1 MPPMINLEQ
10 NDKKQVMELTASQ
23 NLADAPIGFSGIV
36 RHLTG
41 ETKSLQRLASL
52 GFTPGAAL
60 KVIRKGSGGPLL
72 VAIRGSRVA
81 LGVDEA
87 RLVEVGAKQAENI
100 PQEERESSLVIA
112 LAGQP
117 NVGKSTVFNALTGLH
132 QHVGNWTGKTVDLK
146 SGKLTYQ
153 QTALTLVDLPGT
165 YSLTAASEEERIAR
179 DFILHDKPDLVVAV
193 ADATNLER
201 GLYLIAELLLLPV
214 PVIVALNMMDVA
226 QQEGFTIEP
235 NVLETALGIPVVPM
249 SAARNQGIP
258 ELLDTVLK
266 FQQGELPYH
275 PQKPSILPAHQKIL
289 DEIQNILHDFPSGDL
304 PLDWVCIKLLEGDEV
319 ITQNVKTQVEPDIWQ
334 KIERLL
340 YQHEDAILDV
350 AGARYE
356 WIARMLRAAVVE
368 PPISHGRLTTR
379 LDRVLTHPIWGT
391 LVMLLL
397 LGGVFWLTYS
407 VGSPIQSWLASL
419 VSLLASSVRGWLSFA
434 PKWVTELVAGGVLG
448 GLGMVLTFLPILV
461 IFYTVLGF
469 LEDTGYLARIAFLAD
484 RWMHQIG
491 LHGKSFLPLLL
502 GFGCNVP
509 AVLGTRIVES
519 RKARLFTILLIP
531 LVPCTARIAVVTI
544 LAPVLFGASAAWVSF
559 GLVIG
564 NLLLLAIIGS
574 LLHKFVFGN
583 EHLPF
588 IMELPI
594 YHLPNLKT
602 IGIFVWNNIL
612 GFMEKAGR
620 IILLASLVVWALSY
634 FPNGNIN
641 TSFLAYIGI
650 FLKPVG
656 NLMGL
661 PWPALVALLTGAVA
675 KENTIATLGVLYGNI
690 DKTLPALLTTSAAL
704 AMLVFQ
710 MLFVPCIATVAAIR
724 QETKSWKWTSYSL
737 LIMLGLSVGLSILV
751 YQVGSAILP

>member
-1 MPPMINLEQ
+1 
-10 NDKKQVMELTASQ
+10 
-23 NLADAPIGFSGIV
+23 
-36 RHLTG
+36 
-41 ETKSLQRLASL
+41 
-52 GFTPGAAL
+52 
-60 KVIRKGSGGPLL
+60 
-72 VAIRGSRVA
+72 
-81 LGVDEA
+81 
-87 RLVEVGAKQAENI
+87 
-100 PQEERESSLVIA
+100 
-112 LAGQP
+112 
-117 NVGKSTVFNALTGLH
+117 
-132 QHVGNWTGKTVDLK
+132 
-146 SGKLTYQ
+146 
-153 QTALTLVDLPGT
+153 
-165 YSLTAASEEERIAR
+165 
-179 DFILHDKPDLVVAV
+179 
-193 ADATNLER
+193 
-201 GLYLIAELLLLPV
+201 
-214 PVIVALNMMDVA
+214 
-226 QQEGFTIEP
+226 
-235 NVLETALGIPVVPM
+235 
-249 SAARNQGIP
+249 
-258 ELLDTVLK
+258 
-266 FQQGELPYH
+266 
-275 PQKPSILPAHQKIL
+275 
-289 DEIQNILHDFPSGDL
+289 
-304 PLDWVCIKLLEGDEV
+304 
-319 ITQNVKTQVEPDIWQ
+319 
-334 KIERLL
+334 
-340 YQHEDAILDV
+340 
-350 AGARYE
+350 
-356 WIARMLRAAVVE
+356 
-368 PPISHGRLTTR
+368 
-379 LDRVLTHPIWGT
+379 
-391 LVMLLL
+391 
-397 LGGVFWLTYS
+397 
-407 VGSPIQSWLASL
+407 
-419 VSLLASSVRGWLSFA
+419 
-434 PKWVTELVAGGVLG
+434 
-448 GLGMVLTFLPILV
+448 
-461 IFYTVLGF
+461 
-469 LEDTGYLARIAFLAD
+469 
-484 RWMHQIG
+484 
-491 LHGKSFLPLLL
+491 
-502 GFGCNVP
+502 
-509 AVLGTRIVES
+509 
-519 RKARLFTILLIP
+519 
-531 LVPCTARIAVVTI
+531 VVTI